1 MTVWV
6 VADSGIFLAM
16 ALKETYSNQAVSLVS
31 FWAEQDIKVAAP
43 TLFRYEII
51 AVIRKSVFRNLISSQ
66 EAAQRQSSL
75 LASTQGVTFMI
86 DDNLLKRSYELATQL
101 NRPTAYDSQYL
112 AVAERLGCEFWTAD
126 QKLFNAVTGT
136 LSWVKWI
143 GNYTIPTITS

>member
-1 MTVWV
+1 MTSTV
-6 VADSGIFLAM
+6 VADSGIFLAAVLDENHSERAD
-16 ALKETYSNQAVSLVS
+16 ALIS
-31 FWAEQDIKVAAP
+31 FWIAEDIRIAVP
-43 TLFRYEII
+43 VLFRYETI
-51 AVIRKSVFRNLISSQ
+51 AVLRKNVFRGLISTE
-66 EAAQRQSSL
+66 EALTAQTSL
-75 LASTQGVTFMI
+75 LSLTRTVDFII

-112 AVAERLGCEFWTAD
+112 AVAEQLGCEFWTAD